1 MHSYDKE
8 KVIYMDNT
16 NLVGLIRSIENN
28 EILLPDFQRGFV
40 WNDEMQKKLAASIL
54 TKMPLGSILLLEAD
68 AKEYGCK
75 MIGRKTHVDTSKL
88 ENIQILLDGQQ
99 RITVLT
105 NIFSDVIFRGMKNYS
120 KELASTSLKKR
131 FFICIPKEDEN
142 DIWGLHKLCFEPENP
157 DLDYPRFLSEDA
169 YNSIEMLSFNKTDN
183 VPYNPEYYD
192 EKNLMEFCSSG
203 SNDCYRIPLFLMI
216 DSRRNSK
223 YCLTSILKEIA
234 DREVNKKLVDIGKY
248 KDKSRFLKDNFSE
261 EYFYIEKFAD
271 DENKFQNEL
280 KKQAEYLWADR
291 IMDYLKVCIEKMD
304 LKQIKVK
311 KSDRDRA
318 IDIYE
323 NLNLGGVTLS
333 TFELVMA
340 KAAKTEDEVTRK
352 NLFDRI
358 CEYIEKPKDYP
369 QEIIPDV
376 MEIPY
381 KDYMESHDNKYS
393 ASGNMKCYI
402 EEKNQLSKKFTDA
415 FLDVLCLYSNN
426 KEFKPENVKIE
437 YIKREYI
444 LKLDAQEI
452 NGNYLEVCKGLD
464 RACFYLQMY
473 CGIRNINE
481 LNYNLMLVLLGYLFI
496 NDKYW
501 LDKVL
506 LKKLNSW
513 YWSSIFSGKL
523 DKDQNTNIIYH
534 LKWILGQEY
543 NFICDLK
550 DKMFDGSDFSDK
562 RTVLMQTSYP
572 PKTVIRTAF
581 CQYYLSLTYCDFC
594 TEERLSTL
602 SENADTLEEHHIL
615 PLGNDEEVYKNKEFT
630 KKLREDRTCIY
641 NSPINYIYITK
652 KSNSDINSKSISS
665 YKTMCN
671 KVSLQ
676 KLHLNLMNAN
686 FTNKEEVKEQLAIRY
701 EEVITEITGHV
712 GDNLSKIV

>member
-1 MHSYDKE
+1 
-8 KVIYMDNT
+8 MDNT
-16 NLVGLIRSIENN
+16 NLVGLIRSIENK

-40 WNDEMQKKLAASIL
+40 WKDEMQKKLAASIL

-68 AKEYGCK
+68 AQEYGCK
-75 MIGRKTHVDTSKL
+75 MIGRKTHVDTSGL

-120 KELASTSLKKR
+120 KELASTGLKKR
-131 FFICIPKEDEN
+131 FFIRISKEDKN

-157 DLDYPRFLSEDA
+157 DLDYPPFLSEDA
-169 YNSIEMLSFNKTDN
+169 YNSIEMLCFNKTDN

-192 EKNLMEFCSSG
+192 EKRLMDFCCSG
-203 SNDCYRIPLFLMI
+203 SDECYRIPLFLLI

-223 YCLTSILKEIA
+223 YCLTSILKTIA
-234 DREVNKKLVDIGKY
+234 DIEVQKKFLSIPDY
-248 KDKSRFLKDNFSE
+248 KDKKEFIKDNFAE
-261 EYFYIEKFAD
+261 EYLCCTNIEKLLE
-271 DENKFQNEL
+271 DEKKLKKEL
-280 KKQAEYLWADR
+280 KNQAEYLWADR
-291 IMDYLKVCIEKMD
+291 MMDYLKVCIEKMD

-340 KAAKTEDEVTRK
+340 KAAKAEDEVKRK

-358 CEYIEKPKDYP
+358 CEYIEEPKSYP
-369 QEIIPDV
+369 KEIIPDV
-376 MEIPY
+376 MESPY
-381 KDYMESHDNKYS
+381 QKYMESHDYKYS
-393 ASGNMKCYI
+393 ASEHLKCYI
-402 EEKNQLSKKFTDA
+402 EEKNQLNKKYTDA

-426 KEFKPENVKIE
+426 KDFNPENVRLE
-437 YIKREYI
+437 YIKREHI

-452 NGNYLEVCKGLD
+452 NGNYLEVCRGLD

-501 LDKVL
+501 LDKGM
-506 LKKLNSW
+506 LKKLNAW
-513 YWSSIFSGKL
+513 YWSAIFSGRL

-534 LKWILGQEY
+534 LKWILGKKY
-543 NFICDLK
+543 DFICELK
-550 DKMFDGSDFSDK
+550 EKMFEGSDFSDI
-562 RTVLMQTSYP
+562 RTVLMETGYP
-572 PKTVIRTAF
+572 PKTVIKAAF
-581 CQYYLSLTYCDFC
+581 CQYYLSLTYYDFC
-594 TEERLSTL
+594 TQEKLSTL
-602 SENADTLEEHHIL
+602 SESADTLEEHHIL

-630 KKLREDRTCIY
+630 RQLREDRTCIY
-641 NSPINYIYITK
+641 NSPINFVYITK
-652 KSNSDINSKSISS
+652 KSNGDISSKSISS
-665 YKTMCN
+665 YKVMCD
-671 KVSLQ
+671 KSSLQ
-676 KLHLNLMNAN
+676 KLHLNVMDAN
-686 FTNKEEVKEQLAIRY
+686 FTNRDEVKEKLAKRY
-701 EEVITEITGHV
+701 EEVVTEIEGRI
-712 GDNLSKIV
+712 GDYL